1 MLFPVVK
8 HKFLD
13 EKHMFQAEKHK
24 FHVRKHKIFFEEETF
39 VVQKRNFCCS
49 EEHLLMDCKEII
61 RKNRRWMQYIA
72 YFSVIYI
79 NM

>member
-1 MLFPVVK
+1 MLFPVGK

-24 FHVRKHKIFFEEETF
+24 FPVRKHKNHFEEETF
-39 VVQKRNFCCS
+39 VVQKRNFYCS
-49 EEHLLMDCKEII
+49 EVYFLLDCKIII

>member
-1 MLFPVVK
+1 MLFKAVEHMFK
-8 HKFLD
+8 DAEHKFKGV
-13 EKHMFQAEKHK
+13 EHMFP
-24 FHVRKHKIFFEEETF
+24 VRKHKNHFEEETF
-39 VVQKRNFCCS
+39 VVQKRNFYCS
-49 EEHLLMDCKEII
+49 EVYFLLDCKIII